1 MGSLDTPTK
10 RFVLTY
16 FNLAIIIILFV
27 AAIAL
32 LCCWAFIPH
41 ISIVS

>member
-1 MGSLDTPTK
+1 MRSLEKPAE

-16 FNLAIIIILFV
+16 FNLAIIFIVF
-27 AAIAL
+27 AAIIAL

-41 ISIVS
+41 IPIAL